1 MSKKTDKQ
9 RIVALQ
15 KMLAVARC
23 ALEKIEHG
31 HTSQPW
37 SIAESALEE
46 ISRLDLMSKPTP
58 LAGVCGHER
67 ARP

>member
-1 MSKKTDKQ
+1 MSKQSDKQ

-15 KMLAVARC
+15 KMLGVARC

-37 SIAESALEE
+37 SIAELALEE

-58 LAGVCGHER
+58 LAAICGHER
-67 ARP
+67 KAP